1 MPPRLLNLPPL
12 ELFRGFVAVA
22 RSLNVTAAA
31 RELAITQPALS
42 RQIHALEDA
51 LGCAL
56 FVRRHRSLELT
67 PEGTRLFRTADAW
80 LDQLG
85 EAIEALRPSDPSSV
99 AITTS
104 SGFAALWLLP
114 RLGELQSSHPEVDL
128 RVVASN
134 RVLDLEREAIDLAVR
149 YCPAEHAPS
158 GAVRLF
164 DEELLPV
171 SSTPVDLDDPAQRAK
186 AVLLDYDDP
195 AHPLLHWAHWLRSS
209 GVARSRPGR
218 VLRFTQYEQAIQSAL
233 AGHGVGAGKAR
244 ARRPFL
250 DSRQLVAATGAPL
263 PIGYGYWLVSRSRP
277 LGRNASRVRAWIL
290 PGLRKRRALTPE
302 AHRTS
307 RIRNPRSGTGK
318 PWRRRTKTAARRELG
333 GPPRP
338 SRRRR
343 LVAFPL
349 SDRRSDPTPGPRMRV
364 KAPPHKQTGGSA
376 GAYRVAADRG
386 SFPAF
391 VAS

>member
-12 ELFRGFVAVA
+12 DLFRGFVAVG
-22 RSLNVTAAA
+22 RSLSVTAAA

-56 FVRRHRSLELT
+56 FVRKHRSLELT
-67 PEGTRLFRTADAW
+67 PEGTRLLRTADAW

-85 EAIEALRPSDPSSV
+85 EAIEALRPVDPSSV

-114 RLGELQSSHPEVDL
+114 RLGALQASHPDVDL

-149 YCPAEHAPS
+149 YCPAENAPS

-164 DEELLPV
+164 GEDLLPV
-171 SSTPVDLDDPAQRAK
+171 SSAPLDLDDPAQLGK

-195 AHPLLHWAHWLRSS
+195 AHPLLHWAHWLRAS
-209 GVARSRPGR
+209 GAPRPRPGR

-233 AGHGVGAGKAR
+233 AGHGVALGRLALL
-244 ARRPFL
+244 RPFL
-250 DSRQLVAATGAPL
+250 DSGQLVAATGRRPL
-263 PIGYGYWLVSRSRP
+263 SIGYGYWLVSRSRP
-277 LGRNASRVRAWIL
+277 LGRNAGRVRAW
-290 PGLRKRRALTPE
+290 
-302 AHRTS
+302 
-307 RIRNPRSGTGK
+307 
-318 PWRRRTKTAARRELG
+318 
-333 GPPRP
+333 
-338 SRRRR
+338 
-343 LVAFPL
+343 VL
-349 SDRRSDPTPGPRMRV
+349 S
-364 KAPPHKQTGGSA
+364 Q
-376 GAYRVAADRG
+376 
-386 SFPAF
+386 
-391 VAS
+391 ASETVGR

>member
-12 ELFRGFVAVA
+12 DLFRGFVAVG
-22 RSLNVTAAA
+22 RSLSVTAAA

-56 FVRRHRSLELT
+56 FVRKHRSLELT
-67 PEGTRLFRTADAW
+67 PEGTRLLRTADAW

-85 EAIEALRPSDPSSV
+85 EAIEALRPVDPSSV

-114 RLGELQSSHPEVDL
+114 RLGKLQASHPDVDL

-149 YCPAEHAPS
+149 YCAAENAPS

-164 DEELLPV
+164 GEELLPV
-171 SSTPVDLDDPAQRAK
+171 SSAPIDLDDPAQLGK

-195 AHPLLHWAHWLRSS
+195 AHPLLHWAHWLRAS
-209 GVARSRPGR
+209 GAPRPRPGR

-233 AGHGVGAGKAR
+233 AGHGVALGRLALVR
-244 ARRPFL
+244 HFL
-250 DSRQLVAATGAPL
+250 DSGQLVAATSLRPVS
-263 PIGYGYWLVSRSRP
+263 IGYGYWLVSRSRP
-277 LGRNASRVRAWIL
+277 LGRNAGRVRAWVL
-290 PGLRKRRALTPE
+290 SQSSE
-302 AHRTS
+302 AVGR
-307 RIRNPRSGTGK
+307 
-318 PWRRRTKTAARRELG
+318 
-333 GPPRP
+333 
-338 SRRRR
+338 
-343 LVAFPL
+343 
-349 SDRRSDPTPGPRMRV
+349 
-364 KAPPHKQTGGSA
+364 
-376 GAYRVAADRG
+376 
-386 SFPAF
+386 
-391 VAS
+391 

>member
-22 RSLNVTAAA
+22 RSLSVTAAA

-56 FVRRHRSLELT
+56 FVRRHRSLEFT

-85 EAIEALRPSDPSSV
+85 EAIEALRPVDPSSV

-114 RLGELQSSHPEVDL
+114 RLGELQGSHPDVDL

-149 YCPAEHAPS
+149 YCPTELAPS

-164 DEELLPV
+164 GEELLPV
-171 SSTPVDLDDPAQRAK
+171 ASTPLDLEDPAQLGK

-195 AHPLLHWAHWLRSS
+195 AHPLLHWAHWLRASS
-209 GVARSRPGR
+209 GARPRPGR
-218 VLRFTQYEQAIQSAL
+218 VLRFTQYEQAVQAAL
-233 AGHGVGAGKAR
+233 AGHGVALGRVALLR
-244 ARRPFL
+244 SFL
-250 DSRQLVAATGAPL
+250 ASGQLVPVTRRAPL
-263 PIGYGYWLVSRSRP
+263 PIAYGYWLVSRSRP
-277 LGRNASRVRAWIL
+277 LGANAGRVRTWIL
-290 PGLRKRRALTPE
+290 SRA
-302 AHRTS
+302 
-307 RIRNPRSGTGK
+307 
-318 PWRRRTKTAARRELG
+318 
-333 GPPRP
+333 
-338 SRRRR
+338 
-343 LVAFPL
+343 
-349 SDRRSDPTPGPRMRV
+349 
-364 KAPPHKQTGGSA
+364 SA
-376 GAYRVAADRG
+376 EER
-386 SFPAF
+386 
-391 VAS
+391 

>member
-12 ELFRGFVAVA
+12 ELFRGFVAVG

-67 PEGTRLFRTADAW
+67 PEGTRLFKTADAW

-85 EAIEALRPSDPSSV
+85 EAIEALRPVDPSSV
-99 AITTS
+99 SITAS

-114 RLGELQSSHPEVDL
+114 RLGEFQARHPGVDL

-149 YCPAEHAPS
+149 YSPDQQAPE

-164 DEELLPV
+164 GEELLPV
-171 SSTPVDLDDPAQRAK
+171 ASAAVDLDDPARLSRV
-186 AVLLDYDDP
+186 VLLDYDDP
-195 AHPLLHWAHWLRSS
+195 AHPLLHWAHWLRAA
-209 GVARSRPGR
+209 GATRPRPGR

-233 AGHGVGAGKAR
+233 AGHGIAMGRVALVQPLLDSGQLRPAT
-244 ARRPFL
+244 RRPL
-250 DSRQLVAATGAPL
+250 LRIPYA
-263 PIGYGYWLVSRSRP
+263 YWLVSRSRP
-277 LGRNASRVRAWIL
+277 LGRNAGRVRTWIL
-290 PGLRKRRALTPE
+290 SQASERAE
-302 AHRTS
+302 R
-307 RIRNPRSGTGK
+307 
-318 PWRRRTKTAARRELG
+318 
-333 GPPRP
+333 
-338 SRRRR
+338 
-343 LVAFPL
+343 
-349 SDRRSDPTPGPRMRV
+349 
-364 KAPPHKQTGGSA
+364 
-376 GAYRVAADRG
+376 
-386 SFPAF
+386 
-391 VAS
+391 

>member
-12 ELFRGFVAVA
+12 ELFRGFVAVG

-56 FVRRHRSLELT
+56 FVRKHRSLELT

-85 EAIEALRPSDPSSV
+85 EAIEALRPVDPSSV
-99 AITTS
+99 AVTTS

-114 RLGELQSSHPEVDL
+114 RLAELQASHPDVDL

-149 YCPAEHAPS
+149 YCTADQAPS

-164 DEELLPV
+164 GEELLPV
-171 SSTPVDLDDPAQRAK
+171 SGGPVDLDDPAQLGK

-195 AHPLLHWAHWLRSS
+195 AHPLLHWAHWLRAA
-209 GVARSRPGR
+209 GVSRPKPRR

-233 AGHGVGAGKAR
+233 AGHGVALGRLALV
-244 ARRPFL
+244 RPFL
-250 DSRQLVAATGAPL
+250 DTGQLVAATRRRPL
-263 PIGYGYWLVSRSRP
+263 SIDYGYWLVSRTRP
-277 LGRNASRVRAWIL
+277 LGRNAGQVRAWIL
-290 PGLRKRRALTPE
+290 SRASE
-302 AHRTS
+302 RAER
-307 RIRNPRSGTGK
+307 
-318 PWRRRTKTAARRELG
+318 
-333 GPPRP
+333 
-338 SRRRR
+338 
-343 LVAFPL
+343 
-349 SDRRSDPTPGPRMRV
+349 
-364 KAPPHKQTGGSA
+364 
-376 GAYRVAADRG
+376 
-386 SFPAF
+386 
-391 VAS
+391 

>member
-12 ELFRGFVAVA
+12 ELFRGFVAVG
-22 RSLNVTAAA
+22 RSLSVTAAA

-85 EAIEALRPSDPSSV
+85 EAMEALRPVDPSSV

-114 RLGELQSSHPEVDL
+114 RLGEFQARHPDVDL

-149 YCPAEHAPS
+149 YSPTERAPS
-158 GAVRLF
+158 GSVRLF
-164 DEELLPV
+164 GEELVPV
-171 SSTPVDLDDPAQRAK
+171 ASSAVDLDDPAQLAR

-195 AHPLLHWAHWLRSS
+195 SHPLLHWAHWLRTS
-209 GVARSRPGR
+209 GGARYRPGR

-233 AGHGVGAGKAR
+233 AGHGVALGRLALVR
-244 ARRPFL
+244 AFIA
-250 DSRQLVAATGAPL
+250 SGQLVPATRRDPL
-263 PIGYGYWLVSRSRP
+263 AIGYGYWLVSRSRP
-277 LGRNASRVRAWIL
+277 LGRNAGRVRDWIL
-290 PGLRKRRALTPE
+290 AQ
-302 AHRTS
+302 S
-307 RIRNPRSGTGK
+307 SGESE
-318 PWRRRTKTAARRELG
+318 P
-333 GPPRP
+333 
-338 SRRRR
+338 
-343 LVAFPL
+343 
-349 SDRRSDPTPGPRMRV
+349 
-364 KAPPHKQTGGSA
+364 
-376 GAYRVAADRG
+376 
-386 SFPAF
+386 
-391 VAS
+391 